1 MLFEQ
6 YNGWV
11 VLGQRRA
18 DYKIFVSFVLRG
30 LFWQL
35 PSRSELP
42 LEHCLLLLLD
52 GVSFPSHVAEEPS
65 FPIYFAFYEPFLLP
79 CTSMSSS
86 IYHCYYC
93 IAVPRAQRNQ
103 PPQTRKA
110 STCQSERNDASK
122 QTELARASMS
132 SSIYTTR

>member
-30 LFWQL
+30 LFWHL

-42 LEHCLLLLLD
+42 LEHCLLLLLA
-52 GVSFPSHVAEEPS
+52 GECFPSHVVEEP
-65 FPIYFAFYEPFLLP
+65 
-79 CTSMSSS
+79 
-86 IYHCYYC
+86 
-93 IAVPRAQRNQ
+93 
-103 PPQTRKA
+103 
-110 STCQSERNDASK
+110 
-122 QTELARASMS
+122 
-132 SSIYTTR
+132 